1 MLYRPARLR
10 ASLTRA
16 VWTVLGAIAL
26 ATFLIAPLNGNLRYE
41 AGVKLVSTHS
51 AAATFSH
58 RPLGFRLVMD
68 AVFSVADQR
77 TLGVVA
83 YELVVRIALAL
94 IAVGAG
100 ALLWRGLLARAV
112 PSAGWY
118 GVVVVGSLILLGVIS
133 AGEPDWMAVVF
144 TTAGVGVAL
153 LGRRR
158 RPWPYAVLAGT
169 LFVAAAAMKVVS
181 LPTALVG
188 LLAVALIDRRQ
199 ALRTIVAATAVGL
212 IYVTATLIWVP
223 WEVQWLLDMG
233 TVQSD
238 ARAALPEAPGYVATL
253 ALHRP
258 VLLLVPV
265 ALVLAG
271 WRERVV
277 TVAAIAAGL
286 AMIIG
291 QGQYFDYHAIPLV
304 VIATVA
310 VFRGLLRLLSRL
322 RRTAPPA
329 GMLACLVCL
338 ALLYPGSTPWAGQLV
353 RTADADG
360 HRPPSTL
367 ERRDRKE
374 AVARQVHQV
383 IGGARVPVTYLTFG
397 EWTYFLG
404 NPTRCRYPSPL
415 FLQRTRRPARLTTE
429 SYREN
434 AACLSDPA
442 SRWLVRDPSWF
453 RLRPQPEEIKAIIE
467 QEWDCDAVQQ
477 VGELLLCP
485 RR

>member
-1 MLYRPARLR
+1 MLYRRTQLR
-10 ASLTRA
+10 ASVTIVVLA
-16 VWTVLGAIAL
+16 VLGAVA
-26 ATFLIAPLNGNLRYE
+26 AVTFLIAPLNGNLRYE

-68 AVFSVADQR
+68 AVFSVADPR

-83 YELVVRIALAL
+83 FELVVRVLLAAV
-94 IAVGAG
+94 AVGSG
-100 ALLWRGLLARAV
+100 LLLWRGLRARAV
-112 PSAGWY
+112 PHAGWY
-118 GVVVVGSLILLGVIS
+118 GGVVVGSLILLGPIS
-133 AGEPDWMAVVF
+133 AGEPDWMAVAF
-144 TTAGVGVAL
+144 AAAGVGVAL

-158 RPWPYAVLAGT
+158 HWPYAILAGT

-181 LPTALVG
+181 LPTALLG

-199 ALRTIVAATAVGL
+199 ALRTVIAATAVGL
-212 IYVTATLIWVP
+212 IYLAATLIWVP
-223 WEVQWLLDMG
+223 WEIQWLLDIG
-233 TVQSD
+233 AVQND
-238 ARAALPEAPGYVATL
+238 AGDALPEATNYLT
-253 ALHRP
+253 ALVQKRP

-271 WRERVV
+271 WRERLV
-277 TVAAIAAGL
+277 TVAALAVCL
-286 AMIIG
+286 AMILG

-304 VIATVA
+304 VVAAIA
-310 VFRGLLRLLSRL
+310 VFRGLLSLVGRIHRVAL
-322 RRTAPPA
+322 PA
-329 GMLACLVCL
+329 GALAGLICL
-338 ALLYPGSTPWAGQLV
+338 ALLYPGSTPWAAQLV
-353 RTADADG
+353 RGAGPDN

-367 ERRDRKE
+367 ESRDRKE
-374 AVARQVHQV
+374 AVAAEVHQV
-383 IGGARVPVTYLTFG
+383 IGGAEVPVTYLTFG

-404 NPTRCRYPSPL
+404 NPTSCRYPSPL
-415 FLQRTRRPARLTTE
+415 FLQRTRKPARLTTD

-434 AACLSDPA
+434 VECLSDPA

-453 RLRPQPEEIKAIIE
+453 RLKPQPQEITAII
-467 QEWDCDAVQQ
+467 QREWDCDAVQQ